1 MIGTFLTRLF
11 FAAVGLFMAAPIV
24 VIAGV
29 SINEKRSL
37 TFPPEGFSLAWYGQ
51 IFADDGWRGALTTSV
66 LIALGAASIAVLI
79 ALPIAYALWRRVTA
93 IGRAVQL
100 LGVSPFVLP
109 PVITALGA
117 LSFWATMGG
126 YGAWYTVVISHAIF
140 FTSLPLVTISLGF
153 QTIDREVTEAART
166 MGAND
171 RTILTTIVLPMIAP
185 YIVSG
190 FAFAFVLSLNEYI
203 VAYMTVGFTL
213 ETVPIKIFNALRYGY
228 TPTMAS
234 VSILFVAV
242 AVVVFGFVARFGDLP
257 RLLGA
262 WSNGDGK

>member
-1 MIGTFLTRLF
+1 MSATLKRLF
-11 FAAVGLFMAAPIV
+11 FGVIAVFMAAPIV

-29 SINEKRSL
+29 SINAKRTL
-37 TFPPEGFSLAWYGQ
+37 AFPPEGLSLAWY
-51 IFADDGWRGALTTSV
+51 AEMVTNAEWRDAILRSVGIAALAA
-66 LIALGAASIAVLI
+66 ALAVSI
-79 ALPIAYALWRRVTA
+79 ALPIAYTLWRRTTWM
-93 IGRAVQL
+93 GRIVQL

-117 LSFWATMGG
+117 LSLWATAGF
-126 YGAWYTVVISHAIF
+126 YGAPWTVVISHAVF

-153 QTIDREVTEAART
+153 ASIDPSYPDAART
-166 MGAND
+166 MGASESVIA
-171 RTILTTIVLPMIAP
+171 RTIVAPLVLPYVI
-185 YIVSG
+185 SG

-203 VAYMTVGFTL
+203 VAYMTVGFTV

-234 VSILFVAV
+234 ISVLFVVIAV
-242 AVVVFGFVARFGDLP
+242 LVFGLIARFGDLP

-262 WSNGDGK
+262 WRDEG

>member
-1 MIGTFLTRLF
+1 MSTALTRLF
-11 FAAVGLFMAAPIV
+11 LAVVALFLAAPLI

-29 SINEKRSL
+29 SVNEMRSL
-37 TFPPEGFSLAWYGQ
+37 TFPPVGFSLAWYGQ
-51 IFADDGWRGALTTSV
+51 IFSDPDWRGALTVSV
-66 LIALGAASIAVLI
+66 LVALGAATLAVAI
-79 ALPIAYALWRRVTA
+79 ALPIAYALWRRVSA
-93 IGRAVQL
+93 VGRIIQT
-100 LGVSPFVLP
+100 LGISPFVLP

-117 LSFWATMGG
+117 LSLWATVGA

-153 QTIDREVTEAART
+153 STIDREVTEAART
-166 MGAND
+166 MGADD

-185 YIVSG
+185 YIISG

-242 AVVVFGFVARFGDLP
+242 AVVVFGAVARFGDLP
-257 RLLGA
+257 KLLGA
-262 WSNGDGK
+262 WSAGDER

>member
-1 MIGTFLTRLF
+1 MTARLLPRLF
-11 FAAVGLFMAAPIV
+11 FALIALFMAAPLV

-29 SINEKRSL
+29 SVNEKRSL

-51 IFADDGWRGALTTSV
+51 IFTDESWRGALTTSV
-66 LIALGAASIAVLI
+66 LIALAAASLAVLI
-79 ALPIAYALWRRVTA
+79 ALPIAYALWRKTT
-93 IGRAVQL
+93 IFGRIVQT

-117 LSFWATMGG
+117 LSFWATFGA
-126 YGAWYTVVISHAIF
+126 YGAWYSVVVSHAIF
-140 FTSLPLVTISLGF
+140 FTSLPLVTLSLGF
-153 QTIDREVTEAART
+153 SAIDREVTEAART

-171 RTILTTIVLPMIAP
+171 AKILSTIVLPMILP
-185 YIVSG
+185 YLVSG

-228 TPTMAS
+228 TPTMAAI
-234 VSILFVAV
+234 SILFVSV
-242 AVVVFGFVARFGDLP
+242 AVLVFGLVAWFGDLP
-257 RLLGA
+257 KLLGA
-262 WSNGDGK
+262 WSARDET